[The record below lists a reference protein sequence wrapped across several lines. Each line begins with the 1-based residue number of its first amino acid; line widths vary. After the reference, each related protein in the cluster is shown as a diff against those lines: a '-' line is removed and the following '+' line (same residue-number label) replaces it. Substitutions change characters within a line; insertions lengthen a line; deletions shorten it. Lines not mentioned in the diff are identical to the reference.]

1 MLTIQ
6 DLEVKYGAQ
15 TALQIREPISFE
27 RGDRIGIIGSN
38 GAGKTTLVKAL
49 LGLTVYKGRI
59 VTELT
64 PEQMVAHMQM
74 NAYVSTMPVKY
85 IMEMVLHTR
94 IRQDQQL
101 QEMIRFFDFES
112 CLSKKYTALSGGQKQ
127 KFTVIL
133 VMMQRA
139 ELTFYD
145 EVTSGLDFETRQKL
159 MEKLVEWYRE
169 KEDTLVVVS
178 HYYEELEQLA
188 DKLLILDQG
197 RLIAY
202 GTKDELFRRY
212 CGSAIIIL
220 ENNPKNRELSAGFV
234 PLESPGHLIALSCP
248 DRETEGRILSILLE
262 NNVNYKRSNSDI
274 EIMSINAI
282 RQYYNRRDDQQ
293 AGMQ

>member
-49 LGLTVYKGRI
+49 LGLTAYKGRI

-64 PEQMVAHMQM
+64 PEQMAAHMQM

-85 IMEMVLHTR
+85 IMEKVLHTR

-234 PLESPGHLIALSCP
+234 PLESPGHLLALSCP

-282 RQYYNRRDDQQ
+282 RQYYSRRDDQ
-293 AGMQ
+293 

>member
-49 LGLTVYKGRI
+49 LGLTAYKGRI

-64 PEQMVAHMQM
+64 PEQMAAHMQM

-133 VMMQRA
+133 VMMQLA

-234 PLESPGHLIALSCP
+234 PLESPGHLLALSCP

-282 RQYYNRRDDQQ
+282 RQYYSRRDDQ
-293 AGMQ
+293 